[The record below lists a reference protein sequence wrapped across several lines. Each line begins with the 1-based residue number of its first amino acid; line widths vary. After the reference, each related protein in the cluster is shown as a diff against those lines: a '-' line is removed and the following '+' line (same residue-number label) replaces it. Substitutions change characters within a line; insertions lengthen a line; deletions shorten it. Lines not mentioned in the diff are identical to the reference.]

1 MNKKVKVLVASLLV
15 SATVLSSGFS
25 LGVTVNQNSYLF
37 PSVTITASAI
47 PDGVPSTSP
56 DDALKGALTS
66 GGYNTVG
73 STSAVIDTSK
83 KKYKVQGGDKYSY
96 SQLVD
101 ADSPDTGYINAD
113 AFEDLQSGA
122 KSDFLSDMN
131 SVATDAIEQSDG
143 VVTEET
149 RQVWLSRV
157 QNCPGVGTQLIA
169 ALLEN
174 TKPDYA
180 KANSIYKP
188 FSGLVGTALGLL
200 SILLMALLGIVMAL
214 DLSYIGIPIFRNF
227 VSGPESGGSGAGA
240 SGKSKPSFISW
251 EAVSSVNEAESG
263 GGSGG
268 QSSDSGKTAVVLYFK
283 KRVIML
289 IVLGVCL
296 LYLVSGRIW
305 ALVAWILDL
314 MSGIL

>member
-25 LGVTVNQNSYLF
+25 LGATVNQSSYLF

-47 PDGVPSTSP
+47 PNGVPSTSP

-73 STSAVIDTSK
+73 STNVVIDTSK

-149 RQVWLSRV
+149 RQSWLSKV

-188 FSGLVGTALGLL
+188 FSGIVGTALGLL
-200 SILLMALLGIVMAL
+200 SILLMALLGLVMAL

-227 VSGPESGGSGAGA
+227 VSGPESGGGAG
-240 SGKSKPSFISW
+240 GKSKPSFISW
-251 EAVSSVNEAESG
+251 EAVSSVNEAENG

-268 QSSDSGKTAVVLYFK
+268 QSSGAGKTAVALYFK

-289 IVLGVCL
+289 IVLGICL